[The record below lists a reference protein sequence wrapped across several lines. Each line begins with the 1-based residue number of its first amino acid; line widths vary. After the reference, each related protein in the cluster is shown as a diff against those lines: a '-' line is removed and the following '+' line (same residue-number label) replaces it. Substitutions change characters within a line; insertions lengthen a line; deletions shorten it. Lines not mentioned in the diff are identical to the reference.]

1 MISRRGF
8 VASAAAVATA
18 TGMPESPAAAS
29 RGERRASAR
38 VERLLGAMTL
48 EDKIAQLNLPVVI
61 PGEPGSSPVATPADQ
76 DRYARGGF
84 EHVDLVLG
92 PGGGFFGLVNESLFG
107 SFDPEH
113 PKSPK
118 EQAER
123 HNALQRLALGTRN
136 QIPMLQI
143 SEGTHGSIGP
153 GSTIFPEG
161 LGLGATWSP
170 ELVGRVYGVVGVE
183 ARAVGIH
190 AVSTITA
197 ELNRDPRYGRAVWS
211 FSEDPYLVSRYVET
225 LVPAAQADLRTGVV
239 VSLCTFPAESPN
251 VGGLEGSSIELG
263 ERELRNIHLPP
274 WQAGFAAGALM
285 TEASEQ
291 TIDGIPVHGS
301 PKYLTGVLRDEL
313 GFQGVVIANGF
324 ANMLTDRI
332 AATPARAGVLAL
344 AAGVDIGL
352 AWHEAFLTGLA
363 EAVHS
368 GTISEA
374 LVDRAVRRVLT
385 LKERLGL
392 FENPYA
398 DPARAQAV
406 VNRPEHRKV
415 ALQAAQESMTLLRNE
430 GGLLPLKPKTRI
442 AVIGPNADDA
452 RNLLGEYSAWP
463 TFHAVPTILDRLKA
477 TGHPIAYARGC
488 ETTGTDR
495 SGIAAAVTVAKAAD
509 VAIVVLGEELKGGYF
524 NPGRTNGELADI
536 ATLDLTGV
544 QQELLEAVHLTGT
557 PVVLVLVNGR
567 PLSVTWAAEHV
578 PAILEAWLP
587 GEQGAQAV
595 ADVLTGIVDPSGRLP
610 ITVPRSVGQLPM
622 YYNVK
627 SARAEAGKYVDIPA
641 GPLYPFGHGLSYTS
655 FAISNV
661 RLSAGKISRN
671 GRTEV
676 RAEVRNTGRR
686 TGTAVV
692 QLYVTDD
699 ESSVAVPEIQLR
711 GFTKISLAA
720 GATATVTIPLRAED
734 LALVDP
740 AMRRVVEP
748 GTFTLR
754 VGTSATSLPH
764 TLALEV
770 I

>member
-8 VASAAAVATA
+8 VAGAGAGALAAA
-18 TGMPESPAAAS
+18 GWGEEGRPRPGS
-29 RGERRASAR
+29 RGSAR
-38 VERLLGAMTL
+38 VEKLLAAMSL
-48 EDKIAQLNLPVVI
+48 ADKIAQLNMPVVL
-61 PGEPGSSPVATPADQ
+61 PGEPGSSAGATPADQ
-76 DRYARGGF
+76 ERYARGGF
-84 EHVDLVLG
+84 QHQNLVLG

-107 SFDPEH
+107 SFDPEQ
-113 PKSPK
+113 PKTPK

-123 HNALQRLALGTRN
+123 HNALQKLALASEHR
-136 QIPMLQI
+136 IPLLQI

-170 ELVGRVYGVVGVE
+170 ELVGHVYGVVGAE

-190 AVSTITA
+190 AISTITA
-197 ELNRDPRYGRAVWS
+197 ELNRDPRYGRAIWS
-211 FSEDPYLVSRYVET
+211 FSEDPYLTSRYVEA
-225 LVPAAQADLRTGVV
+225 LVPAAQADLHTGAV

-263 ERELRNIHLPP
+263 ERELRNVHLPP
-274 WQAGFAAGALM
+274 WRAGSAAGSLM
-285 TEASEQ
+285 TEAGEQ

-301 PKYLTGVLRDEL
+301 PKYLTEVLRDEL
-313 GFQGVVIANGF
+313 GFRGVVIANGF
-324 ANMLTDRI
+324 ETMITDRV
-332 AATPARAGVLAL
+332 ATTPAQAGALAL
-344 AAGVDIGL
+344 DAGIDIAL
-352 AWHEAFLTGLA
+352 AWHAAFLTGLV
-363 EAVHS
+363 EAVRT
-368 GTISEA
+368 GAIDQTLI
-374 LVDRAVRRVLT
+374 DRAVRRILT

-406 VNRPEHRKV
+406 VNQPAHRRI
-415 ALQAAQESMTLLRNE
+415 ALQAARESMTLLRNE
-430 GGLLPLKPKTRI
+430 GGLLPLHHRRI

-477 TGHPIAYARGC
+477 TGRQITHAKGC
-488 ETTGTDR
+488 ATTGTDR
-495 SGIAAAVTVAKAAD
+495 SGVAAAVKAAKNAD
-509 VAIVVLGEELKGGYF
+509 VAVVVLGEEVKGGYF

-536 ATLDLTGV
+536 ASLDLTGV
-544 QQELLEAVHLTGT
+544 QQELLEAVHHTGT

-567 PLSVTWAAEHV
+567 PLSVTWAAEHI

-595 ADVLTGIVDPSGRLP
+595 ADVLTGAVDPSGRLP

-622 YYNVK
+622 YYNSK
-627 SARAEAGKYVDIPA
+627 GARARAGTYVDIPST
-641 GPLYPFGHGLSYTS
+641 PLYPFGHGLSYTS
-655 FAISNV
+655 FALSNV
-661 RLSAGKISRN
+661 RLSADRITGT
-671 GRTEV
+671 GRTEI
-676 RAEVRNTGRR
+676 RAEVRNTGQR

-699 ESSVAVPEIQLR
+699 ESSVVVPEIQLR
-711 GFTKISLAA
+711 GFAKVSLAP
-720 GATATVTIPLRAED
+720 GAHASIKIPVRADD
-734 LALVDP
+734 LALID
-740 AMRRVVEP
+740 AGLDRVVEP

-754 VGTSATSLPH
+754 VGTSAAALPH
-764 TLALEV
+764 TLQLTV

>member
-8 VASAAAVATA
+8 VAGAAAVAT
-18 TGMPESPAAAS
+18 GLPELAPAHEPQPSERVDRLVAALS
-29 RGERRASAR
+29 
-38 VERLLGAMTL
+38 L
-48 EDKIAQLNLPVVI
+48 EEKIAQLNIPVVI
-61 PGEPGSSPVATPADQ
+61 PGEPGTSAVSTPEDQ
-76 DRYARGGF
+76 DHYVLGGLK
-84 EHVDLVLG
+84 HQDLVLG

-107 SFDPEH
+107 SIDVDH
-113 PKSPK
+113 PKTPK

-123 HNALQRLALGTRN
+123 HNALQKLALATKHR
-136 QIPMLQI
+136 IPLLQI

-170 ELVGRVYGVVGVE
+170 ELVSRVYGVVGAE

-190 AVSTITA
+190 AISTITA
-197 ELNRDPRYGRAVWS
+197 ELNRDPRYGRAIWS

-225 LVPAAQADLRTGVV
+225 LVPAAQADLRTGPV

-274 WQAGFAAGALM
+274 WKAGFGAGSLM

-301 PKYLTGVLRDEL
+301 PKYLTEILRQEL
-313 GFQGVVIANGF
+313 GFRGVVIANGF
-324 ANMLTDRI
+324 EGLVTDRV
-332 AATPARAGVLAL
+332 AATATKAGALAL
-344 AAGVDIGL
+344 TAGIDIGL
-352 AWHEAFLTGLA
+352 AWHDAFLTGLA
-363 EAVHS
+363 DAVRN
-368 GTISEA
+368 GMISEA
-374 LVDRAVRRVLT
+374 LIDRAVRRVLT

-398 DPARAQAV
+398 DPARARAI
-406 VNRPEHRKV
+406 VNQPSHRKV

-430 GGLLPLKPKTRI
+430 GGLLPLKPRARL
-442 AVIGPNADDA
+442 AVIGPNAADA

-463 TFHAVPTILDRLKA
+463 TFHAVPTILERLKA
-477 TGHPIAYARGC
+477 TGHPITYAKGC
-488 ETTGTDR
+488 ETNGTDR
-495 SGIAAAVTVAKAAD
+495 SGIAAAVKAAKAAD
-509 VAIVVLGEELKGGYF
+509 VAVVVLGEELKGGYF

-536 ATLDLTGV
+536 ASLDLTGV
-544 QQELLEAVHLTGT
+544 QQELLEAVHQTGT

-567 PLSVTWAAEHV
+567 PLSTTWAAERI

-587 GEQGAQAV
+587 GEEGAQAV
-595 ADVLTGIVDPSGRLP
+595 ADVLTGVTDPGGRLP

-622 YYNVK
+622 YYNIK
-627 SARAEAGKYVDIPA
+627 DARAKADQYVDLPST
-641 GPLYPFGHGLSYTS
+641 PLYPFGHGLSYTT

-661 RLSAGKISRN
+661 RLSTSRITRT

-676 RAEVRNTGRR
+676 RAEIRNTGKR
-686 TGTAVV
+686 TGTAVL

-699 ESSVAVPEIQLR
+699 EASVAVPEIQLR
-711 GFTKISLAA
+711 GFAKVGLLP
-720 GATATVTIPLRAED
+720 GASVSVTIPLRADD
-734 LALVDP
+734 LALID
-740 AMRRVVEP
+740 ANLERVVEP
-748 GTFTLR
+748 GSFTLR
-754 VGTSATSLPH
+754 LGTSATALPH
-764 TLALEV
+764 TLRLTV

>member
-1 MISRRGF
+1 MIGRRSF
-8 VASAAAVATA
+8 VAGAAAAA
-18 TGMPESPAAAS
+18 AGLRESPAAANW
-29 RGERRASAR
+29 GEGDATRASAR
-38 VERLLGAMTL
+38 VERLLSAMSL
-48 EDKIAQLNLPVVI
+48 ADKIAQLNLPVVI
-61 PGEPGSSPVATPADQ
+61 PGEPGSTPTATPADQ
-76 DRYARGGF
+76 DHYARGGF
-84 EHVDLVLG
+84 PHKSLVLG

-107 SFDPEH
+107 SIDVDH
-113 PKSPK
+113 PKTPA

-123 HNALQRLALGTRN
+123 HNALQKLALAGKHG
-136 QIPMLQI
+136 IPLLQI

-161 LGLGATWSP
+161 LGLGAMWSP
-170 ELVGRVYGVVGVE
+170 ELAGRVYGVVGAE

-190 AVSTITA
+190 AISTITA
-197 ELNRDPRYGRAVWS
+197 ELNRDPRYGRAIWS
-211 FSEDPYLVSRYVET
+211 FSEDPYLVSRYVEA
-225 LVPAAQADLRTGVV
+225 LVPAAQTDLRTGAV
-239 VSLCTFPAESPN
+239 VSLCTFPAESPS

-274 WQAGFAAGALM
+274 WKAGFDAGSLM

-291 TIDGIPVHGS
+291 TIDGVPVHGS
-301 PKYLTGVLRDEL
+301 PKYLTGILRQEL
-313 GFQGVVIANGF
+313 GFRGVVIANGF
-324 ANMLTDRI
+324 ATLLTDRV
-332 AATPARAGVLAL
+332 AATPAKAGALAL
-344 AAGVDIGL
+344 GAGIDISL
-352 AWHEAFLTGLA
+352 AWHDAFLTGLA
-363 EAVHS
+363 GAV
-368 GTISEA
+368 SEA

-398 DPARAQAV
+398 DPARAQAI
-406 VNRPEHRKV
+406 VNQPTHRKI
-415 ALQAAQESMTLLRNE
+415 ALQAAHESMTLLRNE
-430 GGLLPLKPKTRI
+430 GGLLPLKPKARL

-463 TFHAVPTILDRLKA
+463 TFHAVPSILERLKA
-477 TGHPIAYARGC
+477 TGHPVSYAKGC
-488 ETTGTDR
+488 TITDTDR
-495 SGIAAAVTVAKAAD
+495 SGFDAAVKAATEAD

-536 ATLDLTGV
+536 ASLDLTGV
-544 QQELLEAVHLTGT
+544 QQELLEAIHRTGT

-595 ADVLTGIVDPSGRLP
+595 ADVLTGVVDPGGRLP

-627 SARAEAGKYVDIPA
+627 GARANADEYVGLPST
-641 GPLYPFGHGLSYTS
+641 PLYPFGHGLSYTT

-661 RLSAGKISRN
+661 RLRENRI
-671 GRTEV
+671 GRTGQTEIG
-676 RAEVRNTGRR
+676 AEIRNTGKRA
-686 TGTAVV
+686 GTAVL

-699 ESSVAVPEIQLR
+699 EASVAVPEIQLR
-711 GFTKISLAA
+711 GFAKLHLAP
-720 GATATVTIPLRAED
+720 GASVSVTIPLRADD
-734 LALVDP
+734 LALID
-740 AMRRVVEP
+740 ANLERVVEP

-754 VGTSATSLPH
+754 LGTSATALPH
-764 TLALEV
+764 TLRLTV